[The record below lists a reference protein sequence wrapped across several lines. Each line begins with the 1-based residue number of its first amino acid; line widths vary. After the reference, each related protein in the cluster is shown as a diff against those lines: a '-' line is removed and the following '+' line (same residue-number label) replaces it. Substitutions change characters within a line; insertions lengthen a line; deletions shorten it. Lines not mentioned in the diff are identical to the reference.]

1 MKHYLFASLTIVALF
16 VLSVADAPAWMNLGI
31 AGLLLTPLVFHV
43 DDLKRQIEVL
53 ECGKEGS
60 FGTWEE
66 VFEAYTNAGFT
77 VDNDRDA
84 LIERLEQ
91 RDAEILLLQQDSTE
105 IQVLKRAGY
114 FHDGNDA
121 LSLLAHIDSLTLD
134 LSAALTD
141 NEYRH
146 KELESLR
153 HNILSEIAAIKKVF
167 TYPKITPITT
177 DEQHAQLTRAAV
189 EARLDWMV
197 YIIHQSTETPEDRE
211 NRDLEREQESNYNRG
226 LGV

>member
-53 ECGKEGS
+53 EWAEEGS
-60 FGTWEE
+60 NELFNDLDAAIEKR
-66 VFEAYTNAGFT
+66 
-77 VDNDRDA
+77 DNEIQYLQARV
-84 LIERLEQ
+84 IE
-91 RDAEILLLQQDSTE
+91 LQQDSTE

-153 HNILSEIAAIKKVF
+153 HNILNEITAIKKVF

-189 EARLDWMV
+189 EARLEWMV
-197 YIIHQSTETPEDRE
+197 YLIQKSTETPEDRE
-211 NRDLEREQESNYNRG
+211 DRDLEREQESNYNRG

>member
-43 DDLKRQIEVL
+43 DELKRQIEVL
-53 ECGKEGS
+53 VEWAEEGS
-60 FGTWEE
+60 NELFIDLYASIEKRDEE
-66 VFEAYTNAGFT
+66 IKYLQARV
-77 VDNDRDA
+77 
-84 LIERLEQ
+84 IE
-91 RDAEILLLQQDSTE
+91 LQQDSTE

-121 LSLLAHIDSLTLD
+121 LSLLAHIDSLTHDLD
-134 LSAALTD
+134 AARINND
-141 NEYRH
+141 NEYH
-146 KELESLR
+146 LKELGRLSVDYSNFR
-153 HNILSEIAAIKKVF
+153 HNILNEIEAIRKVF

-189 EARLDWMV
+189 EARLEWMV
-197 YIIHQSTETPEDRE
+197 YLIQKSTETPEDRE
-211 NRDLEREQESNYNRG
+211 DRDLEREQESNYNRG

>member
-16 VLSVADAPAWMNLGI
+16 VLAWADAPAWLNLGI

-53 ECGKEGS
+53 EWAEEGS
-60 FGTWEE
+60 NELF
-66 VFEAYTNAGFT
+66 
-77 VDNDRDA
+77 NDLDAAIEKRDKEIQYLQA
-84 LIERLEQ
+84 RVIE
-91 RDAEILLLQQDSTE
+91 LQQDSTE

-121 LSLLAHIDSLTLD
+121 LSLLAHIDSLSLD
-134 LSAALTD
+134 LNAALTD

-146 KELESLR
+146 KELESLQ
-153 HNILSEIAAIKKVF
+153 HNILNEIAAIKKVF

-189 EARLDWMV
+189 EARLEWMV
-197 YIIHQSTETPEDRE
+197 YLIHKSTETPEDRE
-211 NRDLEREQESNYNRG
+211 DRDLEREQESNYNRG

>member
-16 VLSVADAPAWMNLGI
+16 VLAWADAPAWLNLGI

-53 ECGKEGS
+53 EWSIEGS
-60 FGTWEE
+60 DEL
-66 VFEAYTNAGFT
+66 VSDLEAMI
-77 VDNDRDA
+77 DR
-84 LIERLEQ
+84 RN
-91 RDAEILLLQQDSTE
+91 AEIRLLQQDSTE

-114 FHDGNDA
+114 FHDGNDSV
-121 LSLLAHIDSLTLD
+121 SLLAHIDSLTLD
-134 LSAALTD
+134 LNAALTD

-153 HNILSEIAAIKKVF
+153 HNISNEIAAIKKVF

-189 EARLDWMV
+189 ESRLDWVV
-197 YIIHQSTETPEDRE
+197 YLIHKSTETPEDRE
-211 NRDLEREQESNYNRG
+211 DRDLEREQESVYNNG
-226 LGV
+226 LGL

>member
-16 VLSVADAPAWMNLGI
+16 VLAWADAPAWLNLGI

-43 DDLKRQIEVL
+43 DELKRQIEVL
-53 ECGKEGS
+53 EWAEEGS
-60 FGTWEE
+60 DELFNDLDAAIEKRDEE
-66 VFEAYTNAGFT
+66 IKYLQARV
-77 VDNDRDA
+77 
-84 LIERLEQ
+84 IELQ
-91 RDAEILLLQQDSTE
+91 RDSTE
-105 IQVLKRAGY
+105 IEVLKRAGY

-134 LSAALTD
+134 LNAALTD

-146 KELESLR
+146 KELGSLAVDYSNFR
-153 HNILSEIAAIKKVF
+153 HNISNEIAAIRKVF
-167 TYPKITPITT
+167 TYPKITPGTT

-189 EARLDWMV
+189 EARLEWMV
-197 YIIHQSTETPEDRE
+197 YLIHKSTETPEDHE